1 MKRRIIFLTAI
12 NLLLIA
18 LLLLSCT
25 SSAEEEA
32 TQTEEPS
39 NPSAGSIPSVAPAA
53 GPLINQG
60 NLTAANSEVTVI
72 KTAAN
77 NYRTITGSWPRNSI
91 DLIINGYLDREPE
104 ETYTFDPNTGKIRG
118 VTSSGRWITNGF
130 TFDVATQKWK

>member
-1 MKRRIIFLTAI
+1 MKKSVIFSITVSV
-12 NLLLIA
+12 LLIA
-18 LLLLSCT
+18 LVLSSCT

-32 TQTEEPS
+32 TQTEQPS
-39 NPSAGSIPSVAPAA
+39 IPSAGSIPSVAPAV
-53 GPLINQG
+53 GPLINEG
-60 NLTAANSEVTVI
+60 NITAANSEVTII

-104 ETYTFDPNTGKIRG
+104 ETYTFDSNTGKIRG

-130 TFDVATQKWK
+130 SFDVATQKWK